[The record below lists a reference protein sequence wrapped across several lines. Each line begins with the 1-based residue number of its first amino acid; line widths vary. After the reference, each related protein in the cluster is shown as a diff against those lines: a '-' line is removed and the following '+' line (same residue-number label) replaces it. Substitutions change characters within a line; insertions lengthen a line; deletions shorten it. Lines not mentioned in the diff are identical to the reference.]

1 LQPAGKLALLP
12 FVQQVGRHAC
22 ASIDTGRRA
31 IGGSTRRLGRV
42 RAWLDPWTC
51 LWRWWQ
57 AWSTAPPP
65 PPVQAL
71 LHAAGTGHPLR
82 PYFPE

>member
-1 LQPAGKLALLP
+1 MTTWPMTL
-12 FVQQVGRHAC
+12 R
-22 ASIDTGRRA
+22 
-31 IGGSTRRLGRV
+31 RV

-51 LWRWWQ
+51 LWRWWR

-65 PPVQAL
+65 PAIRAL
-71 LHAAGTGHPLR
+71 LHAVGTGHPLH